1 MLHVLSLIAE
11 LLRNNQ
17 KYYYPFTRKFLITVF
32 SIDADLLH
40 KSPIKKQILAILAVI
55 YENLSRQPKLVTK
68 YAIESNLKQAVLGN
82 YSLIEEVLTLKT
94 MNKTITNLTS
104 KGIYFSVAEFH
115 KYKVME
121 TVSNIIAKSQLDL
134 FMVKMK
140 MTMLNLNTTKAAV
153 GSAPTNDNVGTQML
167 EESKE

>member
-1 MLHVLSLIAE
+1 MVHVLSLIAE

-32 SIDADLLH
+32 SIDAELLH
-40 KSPIKKQILAILAVI
+40 KSPMKKQILAILAVI

-82 YSLIEEVLTLKT
+82 YSLIEEVSTLKI

-115 KYKVME
+115 KYRVMD
-121 TVSNIIAKSQLDL
+121 TVSSIIAKSQLDL

-140 MTMLNLNTTKAAV
+140 MTMLNLSSSKA
-153 GSAPTNDNVGTQML
+153 
-167 EESKE
+167 